1 MKITLTAA
9 QLANF
14 DPAAFAEELIAAMG
28 SNFGIS
34 RSSGNEFYT
43 TSSTDPNAVQ
53 FQSVLDAHLLA
64 APARLFKKQEA
75 HFNALVSKEVEKVAT
90 RRGYDS
96 GVSCASY
103 AASTIPAYKSDAAAF
118 IAWRDAVWSYCTALL
133 NQVQAGTAPMPTDTT
148 LLAGLPPFTA
158 W

>member
-1 MKITLTAA
+1 MKCIIPAT

-14 DPAAFAEELIAAMG
+14 DAAAFADELIAAMG

-34 RSSGNEFYT
+34 TAGCEIT
-43 TSSTDPNAVQ
+43 THSVAEPNAAQ
-53 FQSVLDAHLLA
+53 FQAVLDAHLLA
-64 APARLFKKQEA
+64 APARAFKKQEA
-75 HFNALVSKEVEKVAT
+75 HFNALVTKEVEKVAQ

-103 AASTIPAYKSDAAAF
+103 AASTNTTYKGDAAAF
-118 IAWRDAVWSYCTALL
+118 IAWRDAVWGYCTTLL
-133 NQVQAGTAPMPTDTT
+133 NQVQAGVAPMPTDST
-148 LLAGLPPFTA
+148 LLAGLPSFTA